1 MDILIVEDSVRE
13 RERLQTMFTELGYQV
28 SSCDS
33 VSEAEKL
40 FQKETIKCAVLD
52 IGLTDRSGSVLFQSL
67 KSAQPDCQVIIFTGN
82 PSPYLKQRFLRE
94 GALAYVVKGSEAAS
108 NESFQRLV
116 VSAIGDADAQTP
128 IEAQGRPLEEFLR
141 LFIPAQS
148 QSLFFDTDGGFP
160 PCGECGSREY
170 LVTFSHEIQIPPFV
184 KGKVYCSECGV
195 QLDPTLSDGEE

>member
-28 SSCDS
+28 NSCDS

-40 FQKETIKCAVLD
+40 FQKESIKCAVLD

-94 GALAYVVKGSEAAS
+94 GALAYVVKGSEGAS
-108 NESFQRLV
+108 NEAFQRLILNT
-116 VSAIGDADAQTP
+116 IGEPDNQTP
-128 IEAQGRPLEEFLR
+128 TEAHGRPLEEFLR
-141 LFIPAQS
+141 LFIPSQS

-160 PCGECGSREY
+160 PCNVCGSRDY
-170 LVTFSHEIQIPPFV
+170 LVSFSHEIQIPPSV
-184 KGKVYCSECGV
+184 KGKVYCSECGA